1 MLEIL
6 KFTIPSLIVLLSVWI
21 VMHKLFK
28 NEEQKRLWEL
38 KRAAQK
44 EISPTRLR
52 AYERL
57 ALLLERTQP
66 EALVMALSERL
77 EEAGTSLA
85 ALGVQKMQQELLRS
99 LRLEFDHNMSQQVYV
114 SDEVWAKIIGA
125 RDQMGAFITTMATQL
140 PPGGGAMEYA
150 TVLMTAPIC
159 APGSFGGAER
169 RSKRIAVKTAKTIGL
184 FVLLAVLA
192 ACEPDKTCRQDV
204 DVNATILLKGTFIDT
219 AGVASSFTTWDSI
232 TVQGVGSDSVLYD
245 NEKSVS
251 KLLVPLRIDKNVT
264 AYALTWRGKTDTLYM
279 WHDNTQRFIS
289 MACGCVVYHT
299 IESVAGRSVWMDSL
313 KLVNSAV
320 ENIEQDNVQVYVTIV
335 QEPEST
341 EE

>member
-1 MLEIL
+1 M
-6 KFTIPSLIVLLSVWI
+6 
-21 VMHKLFK
+21 
-28 NEEQKRLWEL
+28 
-38 KRAAQK
+38 
-44 EISPTRLR
+44 
-52 AYERL
+52 
-57 ALLLERTQP
+57 
-66 EALVMALSERL
+66 
-77 EEAGTSLA
+77 
-85 ALGVQKMQQELLRS
+85 
-99 LRLEFDHNMSQQVYV
+99 
-114 SDEVWAKIIGA
+114 
-125 RDQMGAFITTMATQL
+125 
-140 PPGGGAMEYA
+140 
-150 TVLMTAPIC
+150 
-159 APGSFGGAER
+159 
-169 RSKRIAVKTAKTIGL
+169 KTAKTIGL